1 MMTLHIRSLVMFL
14 LVPGCLWSSAVAQV
28 VVRGQTVYTMTG
40 RTINDGVVIIRNGK
54 ITAVGP
60 ADEVHVPPGYN
71 VLQAKVVT
79 PGLIDAHCTV
89 GISGIFNYD
98 HDQDQLERSVPI
110 QPELRA
116 VDAYNAHEP
125 LVEWVR
131 SLGVTTIHTGH
142 APGELI
148 SGQTMIVKTS
158 GNTVEEA
165 QLVATHSVA
174 ATLTAGARKSAA
186 ASPGTRGKMISM

>member
-1 MMTLHIRSLVMFL
+1 MTLHIRSLVMFL